1 MTATREDVNYWVIKA
16 IEMGATHVISVCDT
30 FDWSDYPVYVAENDD
45 LETVKLSYKG
55 NMQRINEVIDIERDK
70 HKYDLSMLKE
80 VEKVM
85 TDTEKLK
92 IVKESLMQLVNVKD
106 KKELDALEHSLNL
119 MAKHDPKVDVNSYDM
134 KVIINSFNALRVFEE
149 FQ

>member
-1 MTATREDVNYWVIKA
+1 MATREDVNYWVIKA

-30 FDWSDYPVYVAENDD
+30 FDWNDYPVYVTENDD

-55 NMQRINEVIDIERDK
+55 NMKRINEVIDIERDK
-70 HKYDLSMLKE
+70 HKYDLSMLQE
-80 VEKVM
+80 EAVM
-85 TDTEKLK
+85 TDAEKLK

-106 KKELDALEHSLNL
+106 KKELDELEKSFHL
-119 MAKHDPKVDVNSYDM
+119 MAKYDTSVDVNSYDM
-134 KVIINSFNALRVFEE
+134 KVILDSFNALRIFEE